1 MKSVVEL
8 DVSVPQRRLS
18 ELFLNSELST
28 EWMDDVER
36 YEAISSEPGMPGSK
50 YRLVPKSGSMV
61 FVATVI
67 SRSLPSEASLQLDT
81 SSVTV
86 SVTGRFVPLSPDRTR
101 LLSEE
106 VFRFKGLYN
115 KLLCYLARGAITKA
129 HRRHMEAFKRFAK
142 SRVGA

>member
-8 DVSVPQRRLS
+8 DVSVPQGRLS
-18 ELFLNSELST
+18 ELFLNPELST

-36 YEAISSEPGMPGSK
+36 YEAISGEPGMPGSQ

-67 SRSLPSEASLQLDT
+67 SRSLPGEASLQLDT

-115 KLLCYLARGAITKA
+115 KLFGYLARGAITKA
-129 HRRHMEAFKRFAK
+129 HRRHMEAFKRFA
-142 SRVGA
+142 